1 MTKNDFIKAVA
12 AEAKITQKDAREV
25 LDAVQSVVYE
35 AMKNGESVKI
45 IDSVT
50 LSGKEVPER
59 TARNPQTGE
68 SIVVPA
74 HMAPKCKFGVT
85 VKEYIKG

>member
-1 MTKNDFIKAVA
+1 MTKAEFIKNVA
-12 AEAKITQKDAREV
+12 AEAEITQKDARTV
-25 LDAVQSVVYE
+25 IDAIQKIAYD
-35 AMKNGESVKI
+35 AMKDGDSVKI

-50 LSGKEVPER
+50 LSGREVPER

-68 SIVVPA
+68 SVVVPA
-74 HMAPKCKFGVT
+74 HMAPKCKFGTV

>member
-1 MTKNDFIKAVA
+1 MTKSEFIKAVA

-35 AMKNGESVKI
+35 TMKNGESVKI

-50 LSGKEVPER
+50 LSGKEVAER

-68 SIVVPA
+68 AVVVPA
-74 HMAPKCKFGVT
+74 HMAPKCKFGT
-85 VKEYIKG
+85 IVKEYIKG